1 MATTTISTCATCGS
15 MRDKLDTQDARITEL
30 ENHILSLETDLPMV
44 NKKRRLDSVG
54 TTEEQDKKDIEIQ
67 RLKEENIMLRSK
79 AKENKPQVTEP
90 KQNLQE
96 MQGEYKDK
104 REEDKSDQ
112 LIQMI
117 EKKLTHGLNT
127 IQSNMEKLI
136 NAKLDQKV
144 GKKNCATSE
153 LENTTTID

>member
-1 MATTTISTCATCGS
+1 
-15 MRDKLDTQDARITEL
+15 
-30 ENHILSLETDLPMV
+30 
-44 NKKRRLDSVG
+44 
-54 TTEEQDKKDIEIQ
+54 
-67 RLKEENIMLRSK
+67 MLRSK
-79 AKENKPQVTEP
+79 AKENRPQVTEP

-144 GKKNCATSE
+144 EKRTVQPVN
-153 LENTTTID
+153 

>member
-15 MRDKLDTQDARITEL
+15 MRDKLDTQDARIREL

-67 RLKEENIMLRSK
+67 RLKEENNMLRSK
-79 AKENKPQVTEP
+79 AKENRPQVTEP

-112 LIQMI
+112 MIQMI
-117 EKKLTHGLNT
+117 EKN
-127 IQSNMEKLI
+127 
-136 NAKLDQKV
+136 
-144 GKKNCATSE
+144 
-153 LENTTTID
+153 